1 VNAKERIDATVA
13 LEAPDRVPVAPLLD
27 HYAATYTG
35 ITNAELM
42 QDGDKRIAAVLR
54 TMRALGPWDMT
65 FAADT
70 ANASLLKVGVAA
82 RLRMP
87 GVDLPPDEVHQF
99 VEAEVL
105 TPEDYDVLIDKGVP
119 AFAARLRQ
127 RLYPEMTGFDT
138 LRALLSSPF
147 ELRRYRRAIEAAGA
161 QMAVGG
167 YLRMPIEVFSLGRS
181 MPAFA
186 LDLYDRPEKV
196 KRAAKRF
203 REELTSKVI
212 ALARLVGVPRLFL
225 GLARTSPAL
234 LSPRHVEEFVWPTLA
249 YIVNMVADAGMTVL
263 LHCDTD
269 WTRALG
275 LLGKLPPRSCI
286 LALDGDTD
294 IFVAKEVL
302 GDRMC
307 IMGDVPARLLA
318 FGTKDQVLAYC
329 RRLIERVGKGG
340 GFILSSG
347 CSIPANARAE
357 NVRAM
362 AEAVEEW
369 GWY

>member
-1 VNAKERIDATVA
+1 
-13 LEAPDRVPVAPLLD
+13 VPVAPLLD

-42 QDGDKRIAAVLR
+42 QDGDKRIAAVLK
-54 TMRALGPWDMT
+54 TMQELGPWDMT

-70 ANASLLKVGVAA
+70 ANASLLRIGVAA
-82 RLRMP
+82 KLRVP
-87 GVDLPPDEVHQF
+87 GVDLPPDEIHQF

-105 TPEDYDVLIDKGVP
+105 APEDYDVLIDKGVFP
-119 AFAARLRQ
+119 FAAQLRQ
-127 RLYPEMTGFDT
+127 RLYPDMTGFSA

-147 ELRRYRRAIEAAGA
+147 ELRRHRRMIEAAGA
-161 QMAVGG
+161 QMAVGA

-181 MPAFA
+181 MQAFA

-196 KRAAKRF
+196 KQAAKRF

-212 ALARLVGVPRLFL
+212 SLARLVGVPRLFL
-225 GLARTSPAL
+225 GLARTSPSL
-234 LSPRHVEEFVWPTLA
+234 LSPQHMEEFVWPTLA
-249 YIVNMVADAGMTVL
+249 YIVGMVADAGMTVM

-269 WTRALG
+269 WTRGMG
-275 LLGKLPPRSCI
+275 LLRRLPPKSCI
-286 LALDGDTD
+286 LELDGDTD
-294 IFVAKEVL
+294 IFAAKAAL

-329 RRLIERVGKGG
+329 RRLIERVGREG

-347 CSIPANARAE
+347 CSVPANAKAE

-369 GWY
+369 GWYR